1 MSGGTRDLG
10 APRNLARH
18 SWRRTGG
25 PPKFLLVVRCAASW
39 TKAIRLGC
47 PNVVEVTASVIIL
60 SLRPVRPMRPDAQ
73 DGKCIFRDDPQTWPA
88 QRQLLGCIIPGCS
101 RQFHRSDAL
110 GNHLRKKHL
119 LPIPKGQWA
128 KSWISRVENHHYYNA
143 AVQAQLRENSG
154 V

>member
-1 MSGGTRDLG
+1 MTLCSEGFPQLTPSTFIIQMLVWVWSPQNNKQSHWVLQQIENCKFPGKFPNEKKILG
-10 APRNLARH
+10 ADSDLLPRPH
-18 SWRRTGG
+18 
-25 PPKFLLVVRCAASW
+25 
-39 TKAIRLGC
+39 
-47 PNVVEVTASVIIL
+47 
-60 SLRPVRPMRPDAQ
+60 
-73 DGKCIFRDDPQTWPA
+73 PQTWPA